1 METGTFLGHL
11 LLHRCPGI
19 HRDTGLEG
27 GDPRWR
33 LFAGSFRGDH
43 GPDGRLDR
51 LRHPSR
57 GAGREEDPWPDPV
70 LRRVHPA
77 DKPVVPVIVTVS
89 EVAFVVNV
97 IPVPAASVKVSVA
110 LSATT
115 LLCPETAIV
124 LKLSEAL
131 PLDTVLN
138 ESAPLPS
145 VVNT

>member
-1 METGTFLGHL
+1 MAVTPLAE
-11 LLHRCPGI
+11 
-19 HRDTGLEG
+19 
-27 GDPRWR
+27 R
-33 LFAGSFRGDH
+33 LPPPPEPFEAEVIR
-43 GPDGRLDR
+43 
-51 LRHPSR
+51 PS
-57 GAGREEDPWPDPV
+57 ASTVISAFVYAPAVTAVAASSLAPTAPV
-70 LRRVHPA
+70 AMCVAFTEFA